1 MTVFYV
7 LMFTV
12 VRLKTGLTDMSAFD
26 NAVRI
31 SLYILAAVRIVL
43 CLFPDNRWFDKEGSL
58 KWGVVRNVPFVLMG
72 IIMVVW
78 LIHGSIA
85 SLWNMYLLA
94 VLIVLS
100 FAFYVP
106 VVLFAKKK
114 PAVGML
120 MIPKTICY
128 IVMICLFL

>member
-1 MTVFYV
+1 
-7 LMFTV
+7 
-12 VRLKTGLTDMSAFD
+12 
-26 NAVRI
+26 
-31 SLYILAAVRIVL
+31 
-43 CLFPDNRWFDKEGSL
+43 
-58 KWGVVRNVPFVLMG
+58 MG

-78 LIHGSIA
+78 LIHGSII